1 MTGVPL
7 VWGAT
12 PAEVL
17 RDYPADLSVDPP
29 AVAMTRAVSVE
40 APPDLTWRWL
50 CQTALA
56 PYSYDLVDNRG
67 RRSPRELTP
76 GLGEPVV
83 GGRMVTVYDVT
94 AVTPGEQWTGRTGPL
109 AQRLAGPLGVTYAV
123 HPDGAGSRLV
133 CRMVVPGA
141 TRLQRARAQALAW
154 GDLVMIRKQ
163 LLTLKAYAERDSRGG
178 IGG

>member
-1 MTGVPL
+1 MSGLPL
-7 VWGAT
+7 VWGAS
-12 PAEVL
+12 PAEV
-17 RDYPADLSVDPP
+17 RGAYPADLLVDRP
-29 AVAMTRAVSVE
+29 AVAMTRAVSVA
-40 APPDLTWRWL
+40 APTDLTWRWL

-56 PYSYDLVDNRG
+56 PYSYDLVDNLG
-67 RRSPRELTP
+67 RRSPDRLDP

-83 GGRMVTVYDVT
+83 GGRMVMVYDVT
-94 AVTPGEQWTGRTGPL
+94 AVTSGEQWTGRTGPL

-163 LLTLKAYAERDSRGG
+163 LLTLRAYAERDARNG

>member
-1 MTGVPL
+1 M

-12 PAEVL
+12 AADVL
-17 RDYPADLSVDPP
+17 RDYPADLLVEPP
-29 AVAMTRAVSVE
+29 AVAMTRAVPVE
-40 APPDLTWRWL
+40 APTELTWRWL

-56 PYSYDLVDNRG
+56 PYSYDLVDNLG

-76 GLGEPVV
+76 GLPGPEV
-83 GGRMVTVYDVT
+83 GGRMVMVYDVT
-94 AVTPGEQWTGRTGPL
+94 SVTPGEQWTGRTGPL
-109 AQRLAGPLGVTYAV
+109 AQRLLGTLAVTYAV
-123 HPDGAGSRLV
+123 HPDGVASRIV

-163 LLTLKAYAERDSRGG
+163 LLTLKTYAERDARG
-178 IGG
+178 